1 VPLTKLKEKAV
12 QAILRADY
20 VSARNYFHEMH
31 QQAPSDIRVFIKL
44 AEMKQ
49 RTGDYDGAIADYIQI
64 ASNYAENGFVV
75 QAIGINKIILRL
87 DPYSEKINQ
96 KLQCLSSER
105 GEQWATASEE
115 LDLFEEP
122 SETAYWLEDTQ
133 PQPSLMP
140 TPLLSE
146 LSGEELNAFMDSL
159 ELKEFSAQQTIYRQ
173 GEKGEFLYL
182 ISKGSVC
189 LQTML
194 ESGEKSV
201 YCHFHAGDF
210 FGEYAFMSHLN
221 HRNTAVTE
229 TDSSILMIERTTF
242 EQWVTKYPQILDTV
256 ESFYRQRVLAWVLAV
271 TPLFEGVPL
280 NVRKALAE
288 KFNVRHFHQ
297 GDIIVEQGAKGDTFY
312 LIRSGCVNVTTM
324 NRVNDVDR
332 DVELAQL
339 KAGSFF
345 GEVSLLTNRPRTA
358 TIIANDDVELMELTR
373 EDFNMIAKHFPSVR
387 KMVETYLKQRVKETI
402 EVLVTRS

>member
-1 VPLTKLKEKAV
+1 MPLSELKNRAIKA
-12 QAILRADY
+12 LLKGDY
-20 VSARNYFHEMH
+20 TSARDCYMDIH
-31 QQAPSDIRVFIKL
+31 QQQPADIRSFIKL

-49 RTGDYDGAIADYIQI
+49 RTGDNRGAIADYIKI
-64 ASNYAENGFVV
+64 ASQYAENGFVV
-75 QAIGINKIILRL
+75 QAISINKIIRRI
-87 DPYSEKINQ
+87 DPSSEEINQ
-96 KLQCLSSER
+96 KLQELSSER
-105 GEQWATASEE
+105 GEQWATGSDEA
-115 LDLFEEP
+115 DFFEEP
-122 SETAYWLEDTQ
+122 SETAYWLEDAQ
-133 PQPSLMP
+133 LRPSMVP
-140 TPLLSE
+140 TPLLSG

-182 ISKGSVC
+182 IGKGTVC

-194 ESGEKSV
+194 KSGEKSV

-242 EQWVTKYPQILDTV
+242 EQWVAKYPQILDTV
-256 ESFYRQRVLAWVLAV
+256 EDFYRQRVLAWVLAV

-280 NVRKALAE
+280 KIRKALAE
-288 KFNVRHFHQ
+288 KFNVRRFHH

-324 NRVNDVDR
+324 NRVGDADR

-339 KAGSFF
+339 EAGSFF
-345 GEVSLLTNRPRTA
+345 GEVSLLTNRVRTA
-358 TIIANDDVELMELTR
+358 TVTADDDVELMELTR

-387 KMVETYLKQRVKETI
+387 KVVETYLKQRVKKTI
-402 EVLVTRS
+402 EVLVKRS